1 MDRGK
6 IDNLICYLLA
16 IANYAKD
23 IHYNCGGAS
32 FYGQHLLADRFT
44 DNLYDYIDQLKE
56 ICLLGHGIKPLLS
69 SEYLRRGADLIPGMV
84 KFDFIKSLMLQC
96 LQDIE
101 SIEGISK
108 GDENLIGA
116 IAQDL
121 QNNVGLINI
130 MEGEALDAKLVG
142 INPAWQKGEKN
153 V

>member
-32 FYGQHLLADRFT
+32 FYGQHLLADRFA

-56 ICLLGHGIKPLLS
+56 ICLLGHGIKPAHS
-69 SEYLRRGADLIPGMV
+69 SQYLRKGADLIPEPV
-84 KFDFIKSLMLQC
+84 EFRLIKDLMLNA
-96 LQDIE
+96 LQEIE
-101 SIEGISK
+101 TIDNISK
-108 GDENLIGA
+108 GDENLLGA

-130 MEGEALDAKLVG
+130 MEGEAL
-142 INPAWQKGEKN
+142 KN

>member
-32 FYGQHLLADRFT
+32 FYGQHLLADRFV

-56 ICLLGHGIKPLLS
+56 ICLLGHGIKPLS
-69 SEYLRRGADLIPGMV
+69 SKEYLKDAADLIPQDISFVLMQ
-84 KFDFIKSLMLQC
+84 SLMLIPMQI
-96 LQDIE
+96 IE
-101 SIEGISK
+101 DAQGISK
-108 GDENLIGA
+108 GDENLLGA

-130 MEGEALDAKLVG
+130 MEGEAL
-142 INPAWQKGEKN
+142 KN

>member
-32 FYGQHLLADRFT
+32 FYGQHLLADRFV
-44 DNLYDYIDQLKE
+44 DNIYDYIDQLKE
-56 ICLLGHGIKPLLS
+56 ICLLGHGIKPLS
-69 SEYLRRGADLIPGMV
+69 SKEYLKDAAGLIPQDISFVLMQ
-84 KFDFIKSLMLQC
+84 SLMLIPMQT
-96 LQDIE
+96 IE
-101 SIEGISK
+101 DMQGISK
-108 GDENLIGA
+108 GDENLLGA

-121 QNNVGLINI
+121 QNNVGLLNI
-130 MEGEALDAKLVG
+130 MEGEPL
-142 INPAWQKGEKN
+142 KN

>member
-32 FYGQHLLADRFT
+32 FYGQHLLADRFV

-56 ICLLGHGIKPLLS
+56 ICLLGHGIKPAHS
-69 SEYLRRGADLIPGMV
+69 SQYLRRGADLIPETV
-84 KFDFIKSLMLQC
+84 DFRLIKELMLNA

-101 SIEGISK
+101 NVEGVSK
-108 GDENLIGA
+108 GDENLLGA
-116 IAQDL
+116 IAQDI

-130 MEGEALDAKLVG
+130 MEGEAL
-142 INPAWQKGEKN
+142 KN

>member
-32 FYGQHLLADRFT
+32 FYGQHLLADRFVN
-44 DNLYDYIDQLKE
+44 NLYDYIDQLKE
-56 ICLLGHGIKPLLS
+56 ICLLGHGIKPAHS
-69 SEYLRRGADLIPGMV
+69 SQYLRRGADLIPEPV
-84 KFDFIKSLMLQC
+84 EFRLIKDLMLNA
-96 LQDIE
+96 LQEIE
-101 SIEGISK
+101 TIDNISK

-121 QNNVGLINI
+121 QNNVGLLNI
-130 MEGEALDAKLVG
+130 MEGS
-142 INPAWQKGEKN
+142 EKN